1 MPPVDKENIPKTRT
15 EMFSFGFN
23 GYNIM
28 NAFRAATTKDENIK
42 RCMSVSPNAFFNS
55 FYLPYA
61 LHGDLVLSPD
71 DIWLAITMSF
81 SEYVNDHAEELR
93 K

>member
-1 MPPVDKENIPKTRT
+1 MKI
-15 EMFSFGFN
+15 
-23 GYNIM
+23 
-28 NAFRAATTKDENIK
+28 FRSTTTKNPNIK
-42 RCMSVSPNAFFNS
+42 RFVSVSPNALFNA

-93 K
+93 KIILDHEDEGMKEIIAVDTS